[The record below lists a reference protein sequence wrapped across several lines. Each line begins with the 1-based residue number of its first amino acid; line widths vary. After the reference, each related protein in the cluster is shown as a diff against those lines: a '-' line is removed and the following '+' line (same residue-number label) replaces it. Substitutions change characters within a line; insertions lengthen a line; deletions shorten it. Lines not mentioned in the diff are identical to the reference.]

1 MDLSGLI
8 FVALAVAWAAYLIP
22 KALKHHED
30 VVRSRSVDR
39 FSSTM
44 RVLARREPVNRRN
57 ARLVVTPGRP
67 ASQVEVAVKGEAH
80 VTTADQLATR
90 RATTNRAA
98 RRRRRVLLVLLLANV
113 AVVAVAT
120 ANVIAWWWVAAP
132 AGLLLAWLVACRLM
146 VRRERTWT
154 PSAVERVVDALVEEA
169 LEAETAERPAVLM
182 EDAETGAIVAVVD
195 DPSDPDLWDPV
206 PVTLPTYVG
215 KAAAQRSVRTI
226 DLDATGVWSS
236 GRSEADSQL
245 ARDAEEAERTARSER
260 KARDEKGRA
269 VGS

>member
-30 VVRSRSVDR
+30 VARTRTVDR

-44 RVLARREPVNRRN
+44 RVLARREPVDRRN

-67 ASQVEVAVKGEAH
+67 AAQVEVAAQGKTQ
-80 VTTADQLATR
+80 VTTAEQLAAR
-90 RATTNRAA
+90 RAATNRAA
-98 RRRRRVLLVLLLANV
+98 RRRRRVLLLLVLANMTV
-113 AVVAVAT
+113 IAVAT

-132 AGLLLAWLVACRLM
+132 AGLLVAWLVACRLM

-154 PSAVERVVDALVEEA
+154 PSAVERVVDALVEDA
-169 LEAETAERPAVLM
+169 LEAETAERPAVLL

-195 DPSDPDLWDPV
+195 DGSGPDLWDPV

-215 KAAAQRSVRTI
+215 KATAQRTVRTI
-226 DLDATGVWSS
+226 DLDATGVWTS
-236 GRSEADSQL
+236 GRNDADSQL
-245 ARDAEEAERTARSER
+245 ARDAEEAERVARTER
-260 KARDEKGRA
+260 KARDGKGRA